1 MFYIILFGGKTLEEN
16 VFLQFY
22 VDDMLLATKN
32 MRKIQKLK
40 EILKSEFEMKDLGKT
55 TRILGIDIIH
65 DRKKGVL
72 KLSQE
77 KYQRQVLKNFNME

>member
-1 MFYIILFGGKTLEEN
+1 MFYIILFGGRTLEEN

-40 EILKSEFEMKDLGKT
+40 EISKSEFEMKDLGKT